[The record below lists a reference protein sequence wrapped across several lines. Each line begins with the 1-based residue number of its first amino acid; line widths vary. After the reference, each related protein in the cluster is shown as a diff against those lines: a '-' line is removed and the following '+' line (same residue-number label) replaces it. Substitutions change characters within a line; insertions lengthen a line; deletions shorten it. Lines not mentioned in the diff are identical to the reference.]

1 MNIKPKCIMKYLDY
15 IFVLRPT
22 LFFPVWTVFL
32 AGYHANTLFD
42 PKNNLSSSAGITAH
56 NPILGAVLLTLL
68 MGAVF
73 IFNQIVDIQSDRDNQ
88 KLFFIADG
96 IIKKSVATIEGI
108 ILTLFSITI
117 AFIVNFKLGLIFV
130 IVFIFTGIIYNF
142 KPFGWKDKPILGIV
156 VNFCGGWSVAASGW
170 IAAGTTNWRFVIYA
184 IPYAIGLVA
193 VYLLTT
199 LPDIPGD
206 RASGKIT
213 FGVKYGLRLTT
224 YWAAAFECAALVL
237 SYLLKDYM
245 LFFPALV
252 AFPLFLIAA
261 VSQKMDDIL
270 RAIKFTVLFASLAV
284 CLKYPAYFLVIL
296 ITFFFSK
303 WYYRKRFDLDY
314 PKFAA

>member
-1 MNIKPKCIMKYLDY
+1 MKYLDY

-32 AGYHANTLFD
+32 AGYHANMLFD
-42 PKNNLSSSAGITAH
+42 LKNNQSNSAGITAN
-56 NPILGAVLLTLL
+56 NPLFGALLLTFL

-73 IFNQIVDIQSDRDNQ
+73 IFNQIVDIQSDRENQ

-96 IIKKSVATIEGI
+96 IIKRSIATFEGI
-108 ILTLFSITI
+108 VLTIFSIAI
-117 AFIVNFKLGLIFV
+117 ALIMDFKLGLIFI

-142 KPFGWKDKPILGIV
+142 KPFVWKDRPLLGII
-156 VNFCGGWSVAASGW
+156 VNFCGGWSVASCGW
-170 IAAGTTNWRFVIYA
+170 IAAGTTNWMFVIYA
-184 IPYAIGLVA
+184 IPYAMGLVA

-199 LPDIPGD
+199 LPDIHGD
-206 RASGKIT
+206 RVAAKIT
-213 FGVKYGLRLTT
+213 FGVKYGLKLTI
-224 YWAAAFECAALVL
+224 YWAAGFEFAAVML

-245 LFFPALV
+245 LFLPALV
-252 AFPLFLIAA
+252 SFPLFLIAA
-261 VSQKMDDIL
+261 VSQKMEDIL

-284 CLKYPAYFLVIL
+284 CLKYPVYFLVIL

-303 WYYRKRFDLDY
+303 WYYRKRFELEY